1 MTDNLTDI
9 WKITLAQIEIKIDSP
24 AHFKTW
30 FQNTSLLELRDK
42 EGKIGVNNSYT
53 ADWLRKHHYT
63 TITKTLSYIVGRE
76 LEIDFNIDEK
86 LANKKNPTSDASGV
100 TNSPLLSY
108 SPAEEN
114 IHVLKRASL
123 NESYNFDNYIVGPS
137 NKLAHAAAKSVSQ
150 KPGFSYNPLFIY
162 GDTGL
167 GKTHLAQAIARE
179 ILERD
184 ATSKILYI
192 SSERF
197 LIDMVNAIRSNR
209 STQFREKYRTLDLLI
224 IDDIQFI
231 YKWKETQ
238 TEFFHTFNVLY
249 NDKKQIILVSDR
261 PPEEIQNLESRL
273 RSRFQGG
280 MTVDIA
286 KPDYET
292 RLAILEKKL
301 EQVGGELPDYILDFI
316 ASNISDNIRELE
328 GALQKI
334 ALFNNMKDGDL
345 SLEEVKHILG
355 RDDQNKRKKIKAPQ
369 VIKQV
374 ANELNVTAKDIK
386 GPRRTADVAFARQI
400 CMYILREDFS
410 YKLEDVATLLNR
422 KDHTTVIHAVD
433 KIKSKIM
440 LDEGFKDQVNLIREK
455 INELY

>member
-1 MTDNLTDI
+1 MAENFAEI
-9 WKITLAQIEIKIDSP
+9 WKVTLAQIEIKIDSP

-30 FQNTSLLELRDK
+30 FLNTSLLSIK
-42 EGKIGVNNSYT
+42 EKEAQIGVNNSYT
-53 ADWLRKHHYT
+53 ADWLRKHHYQ
-63 TITKTLSYIVGRE
+63 TIKKTLSYIVNRE
-76 LEIDFNIDEK
+76 VELDFMIDEQ
-86 LANKKNPTSDASGV
+86 LANKRNITYVESQS
-100 TNSPLLSY
+100 SPLLNY
-108 SPAEEN
+108 TPLEQN
-114 IHVLKRASL
+114 IHVLKKASL
-123 NESYNFDNYIVGPS
+123 NEAFSFDNFIVGPS

-162 GDTGL
+162 GNTGL

-184 ATSKILYI
+184 PTSKILYI

-197 LIDMVNAIRSNR
+197 LNDMVNSIRSNK
-209 STQFREKYRTLDLLI
+209 SSQFRDKYRTLDLLI

-238 TEFFHTFNVLY
+238 TEFFHTFNVLF
-249 NDKKQIILVSDR
+249 NANKQIILVSDR
-261 PPEEIQNLESRL
+261 PPEEIKNLESRL
-273 RSRFQGG
+273 KSRFQGG

-292 RLAILEKKL
+292 RLAILEKKM
-301 EQVGGELPDYILDFI
+301 EQIGSDLPRYILDFI
-316 ASNISDNIRELE
+316 ASNISDNVRELE

-334 ALFNNMKDGDL
+334 SLYNNMRQEDL
-345 SLEEVKHILG
+345 SLDEVKHILG
-355 RDDQNKRKKIKAPQ
+355 KDELNKRKKIKAPQ

-374 ANELNVTAKDIK
+374 AQELNVTAKDIK
-386 GPRRTADVAFARQI
+386 GPRRTAEVAFARQV
-400 CMYILREDFS
+400 CMYLLREDFG

-433 KIKSKIM
+433 KIKSRLL
-440 LDEGFKDQVNLIREK
+440 LDEGFKDQVLLIRERV
-455 INELY
+455 NELS

>member
-1 MTDNLTDI
+1 MAENFAEI
-9 WKITLAQIEIKIDSP
+9 WKVTLAQIEIKIDSP

-30 FQNTSLLELRDK
+30 FLNTSLLSIK
-42 EGKIGVNNSYT
+42 ETEAQIGVNNSYT
-53 ADWLRKHHYT
+53 ADWLRKHHYQ
-63 TITKTLSYIVGRE
+63 TIKKTLSYILNRE
-76 LEIDFNIDEK
+76 VELDFIIDEQ
-86 LANKKNPTSDASGV
+86 LANKRNITYVESQS
-100 TNSPLLSY
+100 SPLLNY
-108 SPAEEN
+108 APLEQN
-114 IHVLKRASL
+114 IHVLKKASL
-123 NESYNFDNYIVGPS
+123 NEAFSFDNFIVGPS

-162 GDTGL
+162 GNTGL

-184 ATSKILYI
+184 PTSKILYI

-197 LIDMVNAIRSNR
+197 LNDMVNSIRSNK
-209 STQFREKYRTLDLLI
+209 SSQFRDKYRTLDLLI

-238 TEFFHTFNVLY
+238 TEFFHTFNVLF
-249 NDKKQIILVSDR
+249 NANKQIILVSDR
-261 PPEEIQNLESRL
+261 PPEEIKNLESRL
-273 RSRFQGG
+273 KSRFQGG

-292 RLAILEKKL
+292 RLAILEKKM
-301 EQVGGELPDYILDFI
+301 EQIGSDLPRYILDFI
-316 ASNISDNIRELE
+316 ASNISDNVRELE

-334 ALFNNMKDGDL
+334 SLYNNMRQEDL
-345 SLEEVKHILG
+345 SLDEVKHILG
-355 RDDQNKRKKIKAPQ
+355 KDESNKRKKIKAPQ

-374 ANELNVTAKDIK
+374 AQELNVTAKDIK
-386 GPRRTADVAFARQI
+386 GPRRTAEVAFARQV
-400 CMYILREDFS
+400 CMYLLREDFG

-433 KIKSKIM
+433 KIKSRLL
-440 LDEGFKDQVNLIREK
+440 LDEGFKDQVLLIRERV
-455 INELY
+455 NELS